1 MVLEPPRNGGYLLA
15 AYVVAPVILLA
26 YWLRLVRLARRLLL
40 DRPGQLAADQT
51 DS

>member
-15 AYVVAPVILLA
+15 AYVVAPVILLG
-26 YWLRLVRLARRLLL
+26 YWLRLAQMTRRLLP
-40 DRPGQLAADQT
+40 DKPGQLAREER

>member
-26 YWLRLVRLARRLLL
+26 YWLRLVRMARRLFG
-40 DRPGQLAADQT
+40 DRTGQLAEPRT
-51 DS
+51 NS

>member
-26 YWLRLVRLARRLLL
+26 YWLRLVRLARRLLP
-40 DRPGQLAADQT
+40 DRTGRLAGDRT

>member
-1 MVLEPPRNGGYLLA
+1 MALEPPRNGGYLLA

-26 YWLRLVRLARRLLL
+26 YWLRLVRMARTLL
-40 DRPGQLAADQT
+40 DDRTGQLGEHRT